1 MDKFFDKLK
10 RAVNSNI
17 VLEEQGNPIKVIAN
31 IEAEYREMV
40 QDYKTKTAEL
50 KVLDD
55 KLNRELEDAKKEAEI
70 YEKYVEEAQ
79 NESNLEDTMLFLE
92 KKAEINQSLKKE
104 SLESLVQ
111 AENKLIQRELDMKN
125 KLVKLNGRVG
135 ELDIELYYFDK
146 IEDTNFK
153 NKFSDEE
160 EIPTLENLKAE
171 AEEIRDRIKVYE
183 EQLDK
188 LIEKSKEVKEK
199 AKITEEIYR
208 TKYSELVSPIE

>member
-1 MDKFFDKLK
+1 MDKFFDKIK

-17 VLEEQGNPIKVIAN
+17 VLEEQGNPIKIIAN
-31 IEAEYREMV
+31 FEAEFKDLTQE
-40 QDYKTKTAEL
+40 YKEKTAEL

-104 SLESLVQ
+104 SLDSLVQ
-111 AENKLIQRELDMKN
+111 AENKLLQRELEMKN

-135 ELDIELYYFDK
+135 ELDVELYYFDK
-146 IEDTNFK
+146 IEDTTFK
-153 NKFSDEE
+153 NKFSDDE
-160 EIPTLENLKAE
+160 EIPTLEVLKAE
-171 AEEIRDRIKVYE
+171 AEAIRGRIKVYE
-183 EQLDK
+183 EQLDT
-188 LIEKSKEVKEK
+188 LIAKSKEVKEK

-208 TKYSELVSPIE
+208 TKYNELVSPIA

>member
-1 MDKFFDKLK
+1 MDKFFDKIK

-17 VLEEQGNPIKVIAN
+17 VLEEQGNPIKIIAN
-31 IEAEYREMV
+31 IESEYKELG
-40 QDYKTKTAEL
+40 QEYKEKTAEL

-70 YEKYVEEAQ
+70 YEKYVAEAQ
-79 NESNLEDTMLFLE
+79 NEANLEDTMLFLE

-111 AENKLIQRELDMKN
+111 AETKLLQRELDMKN

-135 ELDIELYYFDK
+135 ELDVELYYFDK
-146 IEDTNFK
+146 IEDTTFK

-160 EIPTLENLKAE
+160 EIPTLEELKEEAE
-171 AEEIRDRIKVYE
+171 AIRGRIQVYE
-183 EQLDK
+183 EQLNT
-188 LIEKSKEVKEK
+188 LIAKSKEVKEK

-208 TKYSELVSPIE
+208 TKYNELVSPIA

>member
-31 IEAEYREMV
+31 IEAEYSEMV

-70 YEKYVEEAQ
+70 YEKYVAEAQ
-79 NESNLEDTMLFLE
+79 EDANLEDTMLFLE

-104 SLESLVQ
+104 SLDSLVQ
-111 AENKLIQRELDMKN
+111 AENKLLQRELDMKN

-171 AEEIRDRIKVYE
+171 AEEIRGRIKVYE

>member
-1 MDKFFDKLK
+1 MDKFFDKIK

-17 VLEEQGNPIKVIAN
+17 VLEEQGNPIKIIAN
-31 IEAEYREMV
+31 IEAEFKDLTQE
-40 QDYKTKTAEL
+40 YKEKTAEL

-70 YEKYVEEAQ
+70 YEKYVAEAQ
-79 NESNLEDTMLFLE
+79 NEANLEDTMLFLE

-111 AENKLIQRELDMKN
+111 AENKLLQRELDMKN

-135 ELDIELYYFDK
+135 ELDVELYYFDK
-146 IEDTNFK
+146 IEDTTFK

-160 EIPTLENLKAE
+160 EIPTLEELKEEAE
-171 AEEIRDRIKVYE
+171 AIRGRIKVYE
-183 EQLDK
+183 EQLDT
-188 LIEKSKEVKEK
+188 LIAKSKEVKEK
-199 AKITEEIYR
+199 AKITEEIYKA
-208 TKYSELVSPIE
+208 KYNELVSPIA

>member
-1 MDKFFDKLK
+1 MDKFFDKIK

-17 VLEEQGNPIKVIAN
+17 VLEEQGNPIKIIAN
-31 IEAEYREMV
+31 IELEFNEMV
-40 QDYKTKTAEL
+40 QDYKEKTAEL

-104 SLESLVQ
+104 SLDSLVQ
-111 AENKLIQRELDMKN
+111 AENKLLQRELDMKN

-135 ELDIELYYFDK
+135 ELDVELYYFDK
-146 IEDTNFK
+146 IEDTTFK

-160 EIPTLENLKAE
+160 EIPTLEELKEEAE
-171 AEEIRDRIKVYE
+171 AIRGRIKVYE
-183 EQLDK
+183 EQLDT
-188 LIEKSKEVKEK
+188 LIAKSKEVKEK
-199 AKITEEIYR
+199 AKITEEIYKA
-208 TKYSELVSPIE
+208 KYNELVSPIA

>member
-1 MDKFFDKLK
+1 MDKFFDKIK

-17 VLEEQGNPIKVIAN
+17 VLEEQGNPIKIIAN
-31 IEAEYREMV
+31 LEAEFKDLTQE
-40 QDYKTKTAEL
+40 YKEKTAEL

-70 YEKYVEEAQ
+70 YEKYVAEAQ
-79 NESNLEDTMLFLE
+79 NEANLEDTMLFLE

-111 AENKLIQRELDMKN
+111 AENKLLQRELDMKN

-135 ELDIELYYFDK
+135 ELDVELYYFDK
-146 IEDTNFK
+146 IEDTTFK

-160 EIPTLENLKAE
+160 EIPTLEVLKAE
-171 AEEIRDRIKVYE
+171 AEAIRGRIQVYE
-183 EQLDK
+183 EQLDT
-188 LIEKSKEVKEK
+188 LIAKSKEVKEK

-208 TKYSELVSPIE
+208 TKYNELVSPIA

>member
-1 MDKFFDKLK
+1 MDKFFDKIK

-17 VLEEQGNPIKVIAN
+17 VLEEQGNPIKIIAN
-31 IEAEYREMV
+31 LEAEFKDLTQE
-40 QDYKTKTAEL
+40 YKEKTAEL

-70 YEKYVEEAQ
+70 YEKYVAEAQ
-79 NESNLEDTMLFLE
+79 NEANLEDTMLFLE

-111 AENKLIQRELDMKN
+111 AENKLLQRELDMKN

-135 ELDIELYYFDK
+135 ELDVELYYFDK
-146 IEDTNFK
+146 IEDTTFK

-160 EIPTLENLKAE
+160 EIPTLEVLKAE
-171 AEEIRDRIKVYE
+171 AEAIRGRIQVYE
-183 EQLDK
+183 EQLDT
-188 LIEKSKEVKEK
+188 LISKSKEVKEK

-208 TKYSELVSPIE
+208 TKYNELVSPIA

>member
-1 MDKFFDKLK
+1 MDKFFDKIK

-17 VLEEQGNPIKVIAN
+17 VLEEQGNPIKIIAN
-31 IEAEYREMV
+31 LEAEFKDLTQE
-40 QDYKTKTAEL
+40 YKEKTAEL

-70 YEKYVEEAQ
+70 YEKYVAEAQ
-79 NESNLEDTMLFLE
+79 NEANLEDTMLFLE

-111 AENKLIQRELDMKN
+111 AENKLLQRELDMKN

-135 ELDIELYYFDK
+135 ELDVELYYFDK
-146 IEDTNFK
+146 IEDTTFK

-160 EIPTLENLKAE
+160 EIPTLEVLKAE
-171 AEEIRDRIKVYE
+171 AEAIRGRIKVYE
-183 EQLDK
+183 EQLDT
-188 LIEKSKEVKEK
+188 LIAKSKEVKEK
-199 AKITEEIYR
+199 AKITEEIYKA
-208 TKYSELVSPIE
+208 KYNELVSPIA

>member
-17 VLEEQGNPIKVIAN
+17 ILEEQGNPIKIIAN
-31 IEAEYREMV
+31 IEAELKDLTQE
-40 QDYKTKTAEL
+40 YKEKIAEL

-104 SLESLVQ
+104 SLDSLVQ
-111 AENKLIQRELDMKN
+111 AENKLLQRELDMKN

-135 ELDIELYYFDK
+135 ELDVELYYFDK
-146 IEDTNFK
+146 IEDTTFK

-160 EIPTLENLKAE
+160 EIPTLEELKEEAE
-171 AEEIRDRIKVYE
+171 AIRGRIQVYE
-183 EQLDK
+183 EQLNT
-188 LIEKSKEVKEK
+188 LIAKSKEVKEK
-199 AKITEEIYR
+199 AKITEEIYKA
-208 TKYSELVSPIE
+208 KYNELVSPIA

>member
-1 MDKFFDKLK
+1 MDKFFDKIK

-17 VLEEQGNPIKVIAN
+17 VLEEQGNPIKIIAN
-31 IEAEYREMV
+31 LEAEFKDLTQE
-40 QDYKTKTAEL
+40 YKEKTAEL

-70 YEKYVEEAQ
+70 YEKYVAEAQ
-79 NESNLEDTMLFLE
+79 NEANLEDTMLFLE

-111 AENKLIQRELDMKN
+111 AENKLLQRELDMKN

-135 ELDIELYYFDK
+135 ELDVELYYFDK
-146 IEDTNFK
+146 IEDTTFK

-160 EIPTLENLKAE
+160 EIPTLEVLKAE
-171 AEEIRDRIKVYE
+171 AEAIRGRIQVYE
-183 EQLDK
+183 EQLDT
-188 LIEKSKEVKEK
+188 LIAKSKEVKEK
-199 AKITEEIYR
+199 AKITEESYR
-208 TKYSELVSPIE
+208 TKYNELVSPIA